1 METAIRTCHHISRVL
16 VRYGYSINSGLLGVS
31 GYKQGPIPAQAA
43 TKMPITLLRLTL
55 GLALL
60 GLAIGHG

>member
-1 METAIRTCHHISRVL
+1 M
-16 VRYGYSINSGLLGVS
+16 RYGYSINSGLLGVS